1 MDWAADGGTS
11 SPPARTPTIR
21 RDLQLNVMLL
31 LTSLLPFTTVCG
43 EAQLVSRDL
52 PSFLHAVTADLD
64 YREPTTATVGF
75 LRPAEGVRLKCLGRP
90 RADVM
95 DHRASRARFVLPAT
109 VPLPLLVTAAI
120 PRLKLVA
127 GSGGAGGVAYVMLI
141 VQVAPGASVAPQV
154 VPVKLNN
161 VFEIPATV
169 VPASVTGVGALAVV
183 PWFVIVTTLVTEPR
197 GAGINPKFRVR
208 APATVDSVALVAAV
222 KANGPAAT
230 PVPER
235 LTVPVTGPVSA
246 V

>member
-1 MDWAADGGTS
+1 
-11 SPPARTPTIR
+11 
-21 RDLQLNVMLL
+21 
-31 LTSLLPFTTVCG
+31 
-43 EAQLVSRDL
+43 
-52 PSFLHAVTADLD
+52 
-64 YREPTTATVGF
+64 
-75 LRPAEGVRLKCLGRP
+75 
-90 RADVM
+90 M

-109 VPLPLLVTAAI
+109 VPLPLLVTAAV

-141 VQVAPGASVAPQV
+141 VQVAPGASVAGSVPAPQL

-161 VFEIPATV
+161 VFEIPATDSAV
-169 VPASVTGVGALAVV
+169 IVTGVVAAVPV
-183 PWFVIVTTLVTEPR
+183 FVIVTTLVTEPR

-235 LTVPVTGPVSA
+235 LTVPVAGPVSE